1 MGIILSFIA
10 TILYILL
17 YIVDFIRVLIVNI
30 KRSAYIKKVDKE
42 RFTTAL
48 QADVFGNYQYKDLFN
63 WMFCKKGKVLFGVF
77 GETISSALGKGR
89 RDEKLNGFGFAFSYL
104 LDIIWVTDW
113 LKGGHCKASIM
124 SDIEIEINEHKI
136 LKTNYAR

>member
-10 TILYILL
+10 TILYVLL
-17 YIVDFIRVLIVNI
+17 YIIDFIRVLIVNI
-30 KRSAYIKKVDKE
+30 KRSAYVKKVDKE

-48 QADVFGNYQYKDLFN
+48 QADVFGNYQYRDVFN

-89 RDEKLNGFGFAFSYL
+89 KYKKLNGFGFAFSCL
-104 LDIIWVTDW
+104 LDFMWFTDW

-124 SDIEIEINEHKI
+124 SEERIEEVKKKI
-136 LKTNYAR
+136 LKR